1 MYMKKCVNCIN
12 SKDSYYTDGSI
23 IYEICRCELLPNNIT
38 VNRFNPGKWCP
49 LEVNNILGITI

>member
-1 MYMKKCVNCIN
+1 MKKCVNCIN